1 MNYQQALAYAEEC
14 GQYGCVPGLEN
25 MQELLGRLGNP
36 QEELAFVHIA
46 GSNGKGSVMNF
57 ISTVLTEGGYKTG
70 RYISPTIFE
79 YRERFQING
88 KYISCLL
95 YTSEL
100 PTNSLV

>member
-57 ISTVLTEGGYKTG
+57 ISTVLTEG
-70 RYISPTIFE
+70 
-79 YRERFQING
+79 
-88 KYISCLL
+88 CLL
-95 YTSEL
+95 YTSSAIIIAMKNIVWRGI
-100 PTNSLV
+100 TMTAF